1 MIYASDAINWS
12 AYRSFQQALAEAGW
26 EQFPTLEVELPQTN
40 DGVTL
45 SSAAVQMLVEL
56 ALFSEQAELGQVTAL
71 VDSDTSEELH
81 HYIAAYGGEFHYGPG
96 GDIFG
101 VDEAGFFIR
110 RSVEQSSQEVF
121 RAMRGKSL
129 KRRGL
134 GIKF

>member
-1 MIYASDAINWS
+1 
-12 AYRSFQQALAEAGW
+12 
-26 EQFPTLEVELPQTN
+26 
-40 DGVTL
+40 
-45 SSAAVQMLVEL
+45 MLVEL
-56 ALFSEQAELGQVTAL
+56 ALFSEQTELGQVTAL

-134 GIKF
+134 GIKFRFITDFIFRTSVYPEEASTQYLRL